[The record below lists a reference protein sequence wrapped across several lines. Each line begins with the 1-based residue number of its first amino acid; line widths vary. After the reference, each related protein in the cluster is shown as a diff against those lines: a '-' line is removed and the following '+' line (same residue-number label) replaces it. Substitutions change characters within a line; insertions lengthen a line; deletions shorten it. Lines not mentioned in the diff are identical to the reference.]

1 MAERMKNMVLTI
13 ADSSLVEVTV
23 DSESLLKLVREL
35 EDSICKFLR
44 TELHNSSIAL
54 QLKVRERHDEGRVY
68 TQQDMLRELQKDDA
82 IVQSLINELGL
93 ELA

>member
-13 ADSSLVEVTV
+13 ADSPLVEVTV

-44 TELHNSSIAL
+44 TELHNSSITL

-82 IVQSLINELGL
+82 MVQSLINELGL